1 MIVIQ
6 GYNTRL
12 KQKVELL
19 INEDGAILGLERWK
33 NIRTGSVKRYTEQ
46 KDIEGKMLFEDDV
59 IVSNLNGEE
68 MTIRYGRYNAYCT
81 SKERERKSGHM
92 RGRKYKAVWLDKSI
106 VRADKNYQPP
116 D

>member
-19 INEDGAILGLERWK
+19 INEDRAILGLERWK

-46 KDIEGKMLFEDDV
+46 KDIEDDV

-68 MTIRYGRYNAYCT
+68 MTIRYGRYNAYCPEDHCEMENIGFYVEST
-81 SKERERKSGHM
+81 GREDMPLGPTEEYALRK
-92 RGRKYKAVWLDKSI
+92 
-106 VRADKNYQPP
+106 
-116 D
+116 

>member
-1 MIVIQ
+1 MIVIK

-19 INEDGAILGLERWK
+19 INEDRAILGLERWK

-68 MTIRYGRYNAYCT
+68 MTIRYGRYNAYCPEDHCEMENIGFYVEST
-81 SKERERKSGHM
+81 GREDMPLGPTEEYALRK
-92 RGRKYKAVWLDKSI
+92 
-106 VRADKNYQPP
+106 
-116 D
+116 

>member
-33 NIRTGSVKRYTEQ
+33 NIRTGFPRKFIKEKR
-46 KDIEGKMLFEDDV
+46 
-59 IVSNLNGEE
+59 
-68 MTIRYGRYNAYCT
+68 
-81 SKERERKSGHM
+81 
-92 RGRKYKAVWLDKSI
+92 SI
-106 VRADKNYQPP
+106 L
-116 D
+116 

>member
-68 MTIRYGRYNAYCT
+68 MTIRYGRYNAYCPV
-81 SKERERKSGHM
+81 SLS
-92 RGRKYKAVWLDKSI
+92 
-106 VRADKNYQPP
+106 
-116 D
+116 